1 MRSLNC
7 VTIIAVCIIVS
18 SSLVINVGAFSQPS
32 SNNGSHTSQHASPQ
46 QQTSSSFITNNQ
58 PPPLPE
64 TNDPYTLL
72 GFDYMSPPKDFTL
85 VHRAYRNLARRYHP
99 DVIAGPDATVEE
111 REQANVNFVRINEA
125 YEDLKA
131 RKDEEEIEVV
141 IMGGNFATGKR

>member
-7 VTIIAVCIIVS
+7 VTIIAVCIIS
-18 SSLVINVGAFSQPS
+18 SPLSINVGAFSQPS
-32 SNNGSHTSQHASPQ
+32 SDWPSHTSQHAPKQ

-64 TNDPYTLL
+64 TNDAYTLL

-85 VHRAYRNLARRYHP
+85 VHRAYRNLARRYHH

-141 IMGGNFATGKR
+141 IMGSNFATGKR